1 MENTLNILSRKAG
14 FNTALRHF
22 QTVTAFVEEIGEGY
36 NFADVINE
44 QLSEGSLQRYQVRSM
59 LNALLVEKF
68 GYAFRSHNMNVA
80 VESADKIVAAL
91 AKWGRIQFVVAYHH
105 PQAGLIVLNPRDE
118 SQWAEAL
125 PLAKDE
131 LLVVYAG
138 SSGTT
143 LDDSVLSSAVDDFY
157 KILYGKS
164 VKEKK
169 EYLGPV
175 KRRSAKRTT
184 EQPVAKP
191 KVSAKSVPK
200 SDGEKGAAAPA
211 AAEDSVIATGPIG
224 SKRITPRYSVLVTN
238 ELFHNGNVEAW
249 KKIIQSYRGKYAGLD
264 VLIWYENERINDINA
279 LFKWGKVKHGTPI
292 MFSVAGDAIK
302 DVSKLQRY
310 LFEGASPRFEVFLHG
325 SVDRVLD
332 LF

>member
-44 QLSEGSLQRYQVRSM
+44 QLAEGSLQRYQVRSM

-68 GYAFRSHNMNVA
+68 GYAFRSHNMDVT
-80 VESADKIVAAL
+80 VESADKVVTAL
-91 AKWGRIQFVVAYHH
+91 KKWGRIQFVVAYHH
-105 PQAGLIVLNPRDE
+105 PQAGLVVLNPRDE

-138 SSGTT
+138 ASGSSV
-143 LDDSVLSSAVDDFY
+143 DASVLSSAIDDFF
-157 KILYGKS
+157 KILYGKT

-175 KRRSAKRTT
+175 KRRPTKRAA
-184 EQPVAKP
+184 EQPAAKP
-191 KVSAKSVPK
+191 KVVAKSATK
-200 SDGEKGAAAPA
+200 TDADQGKAAP
-211 AAEDSVIATGPIG
+211 AEDSVIATGPIG